1 MLRYILLWFVM
12 LIIAIG
18 NGVLRE
24 TTFGKKLPGLRAHQ
38 LSTFIG
44 AVLMGVFIWFVIH
57 EWPPSSSGAA
67 LAIGAVWLCLTVVF
81 ECFMGLVLRKRPLA
95 EVLADYNLLAG
106 RVWVL
111 LLLWVMVAPW
121 LFFILRSA

>member
-24 TTFGKKLPGLRAHQ
+24 TTFGKRMTELRAHQ
-38 LSTFIG
+38 LSTLIG
-44 AVLMGVFIWFVIH
+44 AVLMGVFIRFVIQ
-57 EWPPSSSGAA
+57 EWPPSSGGAA
-67 LAIGAVWLCLTVVF
+67 FTIGAVWLCLTVVF

-111 LLLWVMVAPW
+111 LLLWIMVAPW
-121 LFFILRSA
+121 LFFVL

>member
-24 TTFGKKLPGLRAHQ
+24 TTFGKVLAELRAHQ
-38 LSTFIG
+38 LSTLIG

-57 EWPPSSSGAA
+57 EWPPSSSGESFT
-67 LAIGAVWLCLTVVF
+67 IGAVWLCLTVVF
-81 ECFMGLVLRKRPLA
+81 ECFMGMVLRKRPLA
-95 EVLADYNLLAG
+95 EVLADYDLLAG

-111 LLLWVMVAPW
+111 LLLWIMVAPW
-121 LFFILRSA
+121 LFFVLRSV